1 MSTNMTCCSVIAAW
15 KPWLIRMII
24 KVIWTDLTISLSIIW
39 LQNIMVISYLI
50 KHFALIINISTNLTR
65 NIINLLNI
73 RYHHLYLKSHIWSFE
88 TFICILR
95 FGHAI
100 LETQERGFMILDI
113 TRQGIDIF
121 LLSSSSFL
129 PDLFRLIVVCTCEEA
144 FCLAQGYQKC
154 RGIQNVLHLHLYY
167 VVVADVVNV
176 ISIVASWERD
186 ILYTD
191 HYFPQLM

>member
-1 MSTNMTCCSVIAAW
+1 MF
-15 KPWLIRMII
+15 
-24 KVIWTDLTISLSIIW
+24 IS
-39 LQNIMVISYLI
+39 
-50 KHFALIINISTNLTR
+50 R
-65 NIINLLNI
+65 NIIILLHI
-73 RYHHLYLKSHIWSFE
+73 LYHHLYLKSHIWSFE

-113 TRQGIDIF
+113 TRQDIDIF

-129 PDLFRLIVVCTCEEA
+129 PDVFRLIVVCTCEEA

-154 RGIQNVLHLHLYY
+154 RGIQNVLHLHLHY

-176 ISIVASWERD
+176 ISIVASWERY
-186 ILYTD
+186 IVYITI
-191 HYFPQLM
+191 FPN